1 MKICP
6 VCNDS
11 FADELN
17 FCDVDGARLARE
29 GSAHEKNKWWSL
41 LGAGLV
47 VGALVISAASIF
59 FLPKA
64 RLSTPVGSSE
74 PKAVPATPRSPAPTA
89 ESASN
94 VASTA
99 ASGEPESASTD
110 SLVTEVK
117 KRDKALANNNAGGP
131 APDPKAAAL
140 AAEDADK
147 RSQSTDSKSATPA
160 PPTNAEPPPPVKS
173 VSDTRPAE
181 TNKPQPPPELK
192 REPKTQ
198 AATAK
203 VSDKESNDKKKKND
217 DKNNKKS
224 GGFLRVFKKIFGK
237 D

>member
-17 FCDVDGARLARE
+17 FCDIDGARLARE
-29 GSAHEKNKWWSL
+29 GSAHDRNKWWSL
-41 LGAGLV
+41 LGVGLL

-64 RLSTPVGSSE
+64 RLSTPVGSSQ
-74 PKAVPATPRSPAPTA
+74 PQSVPVVPRTPAPAAENASNVTATAASSEA
-89 ESASN
+89 ESA
-94 VASTA
+94 
-99 ASGEPESASTD
+99 PTD
-110 SLVTEVK
+110 SVVPEVK
-117 KRDKALANNNAGGP
+117 KRDKGLANNNAGGS
-131 APDPKAAAL
+131 APNPKAAAL

-147 RSQSTDSKSATPA
+147 RSQSTGSTSAAPA
-160 PPTNAEPPPPVKS
+160 PPTNPEPAPAVK
-173 VSDTRPAE
+173 SDTRPAE

-192 REPKTQ
+192 REPKIQ
-198 AATAK
+198 PATAK
-203 VSDKESNDKKKKND
+203 VSDKDSNDKKKND
-217 DKNNKKS
+217 DKNKKKS